1 MNFVASSL
9 SAKEAKMFEI
19 RVNYVDGT
27 FEVMTVA
34 ASTIA
39 DAIHEAT
46 AIASPDSEVE
56 STTLLGSIDRKPQT
70 FLAW

>member
-1 MNFVASSL
+1 MNFVASSPQ
-9 SAKEAKMFEI
+9 AKEAKMLEI

-27 FEVMTVA
+27 FEVMTVM

-39 DAIHEAT
+39 DANDEAT

-56 STTLLGSIDRKPQT
+56 STTVLGSIDRQPQT